1 MKRVLII
8 LAIFISINNIYA
20 QKKNIIVR
28 LASKFF
34 SSDTTKHNS
43 FLPVPI
49 FGYTQEAGVEF
60 GAAGIYSFYV
70 DPTDSIIRASQIY
83 GLAFT
88 STKGVSQVLGRGDIW
103 SKGNK
108 WHHIYEARFS
118 NIPFNFYGL
127 GSNTLKAD
135 EDLVVQNRW
144 RINAEI
150 EKRLSKSYYPGV
162 GIEFESLNFKDR
174 ELGGIFDSE
183 NQANLFDKDG
193 GRYAFLKVTQLLDTR
208 NSNTYTT
215 KGFFGRV
222 RFGYA
227 PDFFGGNN
235 FSGTLFTADTRYFQ
249 SLSKKLTLGS
259 QLFYETISSNKE
271 IPFYMLRQ
279 MGSDQVMRGYYLGRY
294 RDRNYL
300 AMQAE
305 LRYRIIDRF
314 GLVAFG
320 GGGSVYKNGFLPQRD
335 LKPNYGVGAR
345 IFFDLDKSIALRVDY
360 AWGEKPINENRIKG
374 LYISLGEAF

>member
-1 MKRVLII
+1 MKKIYLFL
-8 LAIFISINNIYA
+8 LALTVVNSAFA
-20 QKKNIIVR
+20 QKKLIQK
-28 LASKFF
+28 LAENFF
-34 SSDTTKHNS
+34 SDDTTKHNS

-49 FGYTQEAGVEF
+49 FGYTQEAGLEF

-70 DPTDSIIRASQIY
+70 DKTDSIIRASQIF
-83 GLAFT
+83 GVAFT
-88 STKGVSQVLGRGDIW
+88 STKGVSQISGKGDIW
-103 SKGNK
+103 SRGNK
-108 WHHIYEARFS
+108 WHQIYEARFS

-135 EDLVVQNRW
+135 EDLIVQTRW
-144 RINAEI
+144 RFNAEI
-150 EKRLSKSYYPGV
+150 ERQFTKAYYPGI
-162 GIEFESLNFKDR
+162 GLEFESLNFKDR

-193 GRYAFLKVTQLLDTR
+193 GRYVFLKITQLIDTR

-215 KGFFGRV
+215 KGFYGRV
-222 RFGYA
+222 RYNYA

-235 FSGTLFTADTRYFQ
+235 FSGNLFTADARYFQ
-249 SLSKKLTLGS
+249 ALSKKLTLGS
-259 QLFYETISSNKE
+259 QFFYETISSKNE

-279 MGSDQVMRGYYLGRY
+279 MGNDQVMRGYYLGRY
-294 RDRNYL
+294 RDKNYMAL
-300 AMQAE
+300 QAE

-320 GGGSVYKNGFLPQRD
+320 GGGSVYKNGFLPQQKL
-335 LKPNYGVGAR
+335 LKPNYGIGAR
-345 IFFDLDKSIALRVDY
+345 LFFDLDKSIALRVDY

-374 LYISLGEAF
+374 LYISLGESF